1 MGEILGLGVT
11 HYPALAGRDEYMA
24 GILKGILQD
33 PGLPDQYRHPES
45 WPEGMRQEYGA
56 DEGLSAARRHREGLV
71 AQFRKARQLY
81 DTWRKTPL
89 AALEESGQQEV
100 LNWMCLAGAMA
111 EMGRRP
117 DATELIQTY
126 IFNSSKCFAFF
137 KP

>member
-71 AQFRKARQLY
+71 AQFRKARQLLRHLAE
-81 DTWRKTPL
+81 DPL
-89 AALEESGQQEV
+89 
-100 LNWMCLAGAMA
+100 
-111 EMGRRP
+111 GR
-117 DATELIQTY
+117 A
-126 IFNSSKCFAFF
+126 
-137 KP
+137 